1 MLQSINNR
9 YILYKRF
16 FTYFFLSH
24 LLRAFSHLVVS
35 EGTGWSHLQKNLNVS
50 QVTLAALVLFLS
62 LLATVMAAGR
72 SLRDSIN

>member
-16 FTYFFLSH
+16 FFLSR